1 MSAKRRSTTGWRL
14 NHSKTSFPAAP
25 RAVGTT
31 APVVLTAVPDRSRR
45 LSDGAIVEASIRARV
60 LGIPL
65 LRLDAA
71 VVLVPAGMTAPS
83 PAPYEPPAPASA
95 RSSSGVP
102 STRSGAAPGHGLA
115 EAVRSI
121 NEGAELLA
129 EVRRNG
135 SYQSTEA
142 P

>member
-1 MSAKRRSTTGWRL
+1 MGKSSTGWRGRL
-14 NHSKTSFPAAP
+14 SHSKSSVPVAP
-25 RAVGTT
+25 TT
-31 APVVLTAVPDRSRR
+31 APIVLSMSPDRRRR
-45 LSDGAIVEASIRARV
+45 LSDGALVEASIRARV

-65 LRLDAA
+65 LKLDAT
-71 VVLVPAGMTAPS
+71 VVLVPADITAPS
-83 PAPYEPPAPASA
+83 SAPHEPPALTSA
-95 RSSSGVP
+95 RTSVVSP
-102 STRSGAAPGHGLA
+102 MRSGGPAGHSLA

-135 SYQSTEA
+135 SYQSTET

>member
-1 MSAKRRSTTGWRL
+1 MNAKRRSTTGWRL
-14 NHSKTSFPAAP
+14 NHSKTSFPVAP
-25 RAVGTT
+25 RAVRAT
-31 APVVLTAVPDRSRR
+31 APVALTAAPDRSRR

-71 VVLVPAGMTAPS
+71 VVLVPAGITAPS
-83 PAPYEPPAPASA
+83 SAPYEPSARASA
-95 RSSSGVP
+95 RSSGVP
-102 STRSGAAPGHGLA
+102 STRSGAAAGHGLA

-135 SYQSTEA
+135 SYQSTET

>member
-1 MSAKRRSTTGWRL
+1 MNAKRRSTTGWRL
-14 NHSKTSFPAAP
+14 NHSKTSFPVAP
-25 RAVGTT
+25 RAVGATG
-31 APVVLTAVPDRSRR
+31 PVALTAAPDRSRR
-45 LSDGAIVEASIRARV
+45 LSAGAIVEASIRARV

-71 VVLVPAGMTAPS
+71 VVLVPAGITAPS
-83 PAPYEPPAPASA
+83 SAPYEPPARPSA
-95 RSSSGVP
+95 RSAGVP

-135 SYQSTEA
+135 SYQSTET

>member
-1 MSAKRRSTTGWRL
+1 MSALGRSTTGWRL
-14 NHSKTSFPAAP
+14 SHSKSSFPIAP
-25 RAVGTT
+25 QAVGAT
-31 APVVLTAVPDRSRR
+31 APVVLTAASDRSRR
-45 LSDGAIVEASIRARV
+45 LSEGALAQASVRARV

-65 LRLDAA
+65 LRLDAT
-71 VVLVPAGMTAPS
+71 VVLVPAGITAPS
-83 PAPYEPPAPASA
+83 PALSEPPARAPA
-95 RSSSGVP
+95 RSSGVRP
-102 STRSGAAPGHGLA
+102 TRSGAASGHGLA

-135 SYQSTEA
+135 SQQSTET

>member
-1 MSAKRRSTTGWRL
+1 M
-14 NHSKTSFPAAP
+14 KTSFPVAP
-25 RAVGTT
+25 RAVRAT
-31 APVVLTAVPDRSRR
+31 APVALTAAPDRSRR

-71 VVLVPAGMTAPS
+71 VVLVPAGITAPS
-83 PAPYEPPAPASA
+83 SAPYK
-95 RSSSGVP
+95 P
-102 STRSGAAPGHGLA
+102 STRASGAAAGHGLA

-135 SYQSTEA
+135 SYQSTET

>member
-1 MSAKRRSTTGWRL
+1 MNAKRRSTTGWRL
-14 NHSKTSFPAAP
+14 NHSKTSFPVAP
-25 RAVGTT
+25 RAVGAT
-31 APVVLTAVPDRSRR
+31 APVALTAAPDRRRR

-71 VVLVPAGMTAPS
+71 VVLVPAGITAQS
-83 PAPYEPPAPASA
+83 SAPYEPPARASA
-95 RSSSGVP
+95 RSSGVP
-102 STRSGAAPGHGLA
+102 TTRSGAAPGHGLA
-115 EAVRSI
+115 DAVRRI

-135 SYQSTEA
+135 SYQSTET